1 MAQENCEK
9 YAYLDQLSTQQ
20 LEQLL
25 LADTE
30 DPSGRDTSE
39 VVFHILEVLQTREDV
54 PAMEPVD
61 VAHAW
66 EEFQQYYNTPEGE
79 GQSLYLPREDSE
91 CPEKDA
97 CAASKFRSRLPA
109 LWKTARIVAATV
121 AILLSLMVGAQASG
135 LNVFGTLAQW
145 TNDIFHF
152 GVDKDSG
159 LAENYKL
166 FLDLLEEHDIPR
178 SYAPSQYPSD
188 FIASEPT
195 FRSDDF
201 GFQAEISFSNTE
213 NTTFHISFA
222 RYSSPIELEHGTFE
236 KDNTKVEPYL
246 SHNKLFYIFSNTDF
260 ILATWADGVLSES
273 IWGDISSDDIKSMI
287 DSIGGS

>member
-61 VAHAW
+61 VAQAW

-91 CPEKDA
+91 RPEKDA

-109 LWKTARIVAATV
+109 LWKTARIVAATM

-135 LNVFGTLAQW
+135 LNIFGTLAQW

-152 GVDKDSG
+152 GIDKESG

-166 FLDLLEEHDIPR
+166 FLDLLEERDIPR

-188 FIASEPT
+188 FIANEPLV
-195 FRSDDF
+195 RDDDSSSLV
-201 GFQAEISFSNTE
+201 EISFSNP
-213 NTTFHISFA
+213 NGSTFSIGIT
-222 RYSSPIELEHGTFE
+222 RYASPDIIPDRTFE
-236 KDNTKVEPYL
+236 KDSSKVEIYI
-246 SHNKLFYIFSNTDF
+246 SSSKSFYILYNEGS
-260 ILATWADGVLSES
+260 LMATWADGVLSES